1 MLTERSKTELSHPDA
16 FRPEDLHTVFF
27 TDIDASPLGWRL
39 TTRLHAWRPP
49 TDVYE
54 TDESIIVRV
63 EIAGMREDDFLIELN
78 GRFLSI
84 RGSRQDISER
94 RAYHQM
100 EIRFGEF
107 IVELE
112 LPVPIETNQV
122 QAIYDNG
129 LLRVTLPKAQPQHIP
144 IIE

>member
-1 MLTERSKTELSHPDA
+1 MFTVRSKTESAYPEA
-16 FRPEDLHTVFF
+16 FKPLDYPTAFF
-27 TDIDASPLGWRL
+27 SDIDASPLGWRL
-39 TTRLHAWRPP
+39 TTRPHAWRPP

-54 TDESIIVRV
+54 TDENIIVRV

-84 RGSRQDISER
+84 RGSRQDVSER

-107 IVELE
+107 IIELE
-112 LPVPIETNQV
+112 LPVPIETDQV

-129 LLRVTLPKAQPQHIP
+129 LLRVTLAKAQPRHIP
-144 IIE
+144 VIE